1 MAKQPILIAVICP
14 TYPAL
19 HHQSALPRQLSPL
32 VACNHGPIS
41 RLLPHTYAQPLCLMA
56 NGYCRNRLLISIRME
71 FLTSL
76 SEWGYA
82 GLFIAA
88 FLAGSILPFSS
99 EVVLGLLLVAGYST
113 WGCVVSATAGN
124 WLGGIT
130 CYYIGRLGKTAWI
143 EKYLKLSHEKLD
155 KTQRF
160 LQGKGSL
167 MGFFAFVPGVG
178 DAIVV
183 ALWLMRANLWGV
195 ALSMLLGK
203 GIRYYLIAIGVEWIV

>member
-1 MAKQPILIAVICP
+1 
-14 TYPAL
+14 
-19 HHQSALPRQLSPL
+19 
-32 VACNHGPIS
+32 
-41 RLLPHTYAQPLCLMA
+41 MA

-124 WLGGIT
+124 W
-130 CYYIGRLGKTAWI
+130 
-143 EKYLKLSHEKLD
+143 
-155 KTQRF
+155 
-160 LQGKGSL
+160 
-167 MGFFAFVPGVG
+167 
-178 DAIVV
+178 
-183 ALWLMRANLWGV
+183 
-195 ALSMLLGK
+195 
-203 GIRYYLIAIGVEWIV
+203 

>member
-1 MAKQPILIAVICP
+1 
-14 TYPAL
+14 
-19 HHQSALPRQLSPL
+19 
-32 VACNHGPIS
+32 
-41 RLLPHTYAQPLCLMA
+41 
-56 NGYCRNRLLISIRME
+56 ME

-155 KTQRF
+155 VSCK
-160 LQGKGSL
+160 GK
-167 MGFFAFVPGVG
+167 V
-178 DAIVV
+178 
-183 ALWLMRANLWGV
+183 
-195 ALSMLLGK
+195 LSWDFSPLFP
-203 GIRYYLIAIGVEWIV
+203 A

>member
-1 MAKQPILIAVICP
+1 
-14 TYPAL
+14 
-19 HHQSALPRQLSPL
+19 
-32 VACNHGPIS
+32 
-41 RLLPHTYAQPLCLMA
+41 
-56 NGYCRNRLLISIRME
+56 ME

-178 DAIVV
+178 DAIVFGAHACQSLGCCSIDV
-183 ALWLMRANLWGV
+183 ARERNTL
-195 ALSMLLGK
+195 LSYSHRCGMDRLTPMSLK
-203 GIRYYLIAIGVEWIV
+203 

>member
-1 MAKQPILIAVICP
+1 MAEQSILIAVICP

-19 HHQSALPRQLSPL
+19 HYQSALPRRISSL
-32 VACNHGPIS
+32 VARNHGPIG
-41 RLLPHTYAQPLCLMA
+41 RLLPRTYTQPLCSMA
-56 NGYCRNRLLISIRME
+56 NGYCRNCLLISIRME

-82 GLFIAA
+82 GLFVAA

-183 ALWLMRANLWGV
+183 ALGLMRANLWGV

-203 GIRYYLIAIGVEWIV
+203 GVRYYLIAIGVEWIV

>member
-1 MAKQPILIAVICP
+1 
-14 TYPAL
+14 
-19 HHQSALPRQLSPL
+19 
-32 VACNHGPIS
+32 
-41 RLLPHTYAQPLCLMA
+41 MA

-143 EKYLKLSHEKLD
+143 EKYLKLSLEKLD

-183 ALWLMRANLWGV
+183 ALGLMRANLWGV

>member
-1 MAKQPILIAVICP
+1 
-14 TYPAL
+14 
-19 HHQSALPRQLSPL
+19 
-32 VACNHGPIS
+32 
-41 RLLPHTYAQPLCLMA
+41 
-56 NGYCRNRLLISIRME
+56 ME

-130 CYYIGRLGKTAWI
+130 CYYI
-143 EKYLKLSHEKLD
+143 EKLD

-183 ALWLMRANLWGV
+183 ALGLMRANLWGV

>member
-1 MAKQPILIAVICP
+1 MPDF
-14 TYPAL
+14 
-19 HHQSALPRQLSPL
+19 LSP
-32 VACNHGPIS
+32 HS
-41 RLLPHTYAQPLCLMA
+41 LPA
-56 NGYCRNRLLISIRME
+56 
-71 FLTSL
+71 
-76 SEWGYA
+76 
-82 GLFIAA
+82 
-88 FLAGSILPFSS
+88 
-99 EVVLGLLLVAGYST
+99 
-113 WGCVVSATAGN
+113 VSYRSVPKSFWDYY

-183 ALWLMRANLWGV
+183 ALGLMRANLWGV

>member
-1 MAKQPILIAVICP
+1 
-14 TYPAL
+14 
-19 HHQSALPRQLSPL
+19 
-32 VACNHGPIS
+32 
-41 RLLPHTYAQPLCLMA
+41 
-56 NGYCRNRLLISIRME
+56 ME

-143 EKYLKLSHEKLD
+143 EKYLNLSHEKLD

-183 ALWLMRANLWGV
+183 ALGLMRANLWGV

>member
-1 MAKQPILIAVICP
+1 
-14 TYPAL
+14 
-19 HHQSALPRQLSPL
+19 
-32 VACNHGPIS
+32 
-41 RLLPHTYAQPLCLMA
+41 MA

-130 CYYIGRLGKTAWI
+130 
-143 EKYLKLSHEKLD
+143 YLKLSHEKLD

-183 ALWLMRANLWGV
+183 ALGLMRANLWGV